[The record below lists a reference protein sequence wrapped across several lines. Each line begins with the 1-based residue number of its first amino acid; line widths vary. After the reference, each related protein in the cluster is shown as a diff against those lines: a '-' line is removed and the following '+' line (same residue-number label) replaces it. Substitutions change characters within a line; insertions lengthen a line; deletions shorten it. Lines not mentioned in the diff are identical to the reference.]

1 MSVFGHDKHLYK
13 HNMSDG
19 PIIPIHV
26 KLYSSFYRA
35 EFHRYTIA
43 QKYGVFIWVVFLI
56 FIMRVVCSGGC
67 NSCSIFLYNYYT
79 GWCCVYLYS
88 MQTPVE
94 DEDGVFDTE
103 KREGEGEEK
112 AVGEGE
118 EEEEEE
124 SDSDD
129 SDVQIVIGPI
139 ENHPVPFYQGR
150 LPSTSS
156 E

>member
-1 MSVFGHDKHLYK
+1 MV
-13 HNMSDG
+13 
-19 PIIPIHV
+19 
-26 KLYSSFYRA
+26 
-35 EFHRYTIA
+35 
-43 QKYGVFIWVVFLI
+43 GVIL
-56 FIMRVVCSGGC
+56 GGC

-79 GWCCVYLYS
+79 GWCGVYLYS